1 MLSFVSFADEFPEPD
16 QLVRQLATSWRYTT
30 HLRPPATLSTSVYD
44 QIVSFWRDAQR
55 PNALSD
61 LLQRARSKLR
71 VTDAGHHAVIQEALE
86 TLPPTWQCETELFRD
101 SLVDKLAL
109 D

>member
-1 MLSFVSFADEFPEPD
+1 MLSFVSLADEIPEPD
-16 QLVRQLATSWRYTT
+16 QLVRQLAASWRYTT

-55 PNALSD
+55 PNALSE
-61 LLQRARSKLR
+61 LLQRARSRMRLAA
-71 VTDAGHHAVIQEALE
+71 AGHHAAIQEALE
-86 TLPPTWQCETELFRD
+86 IVPPTWQCETELFRD
-101 SLVDKLAL
+101 YLVENLAL